1 MGFNCGKE
9 VLKICKSL
17 HLYMRDLGCIR
28 IGARAHVRSYAAC
41 ARHATSSG
49 AWRVLRSVEPLRE
62 HFVRALISR
71 SSLTDTARKCC
82 QGLFSVD

>member
-17 HLYMRDLGCIR
+17 HLYMRDSGCIR

-62 HFVRALISR
+62 HFCKSADFAFFTHRH
-71 SSLTDTARKCC
+71 C
-82 QGLFSVD
+82 QEMLPGPVLG